1 MNSLAPGARR
11 AVRPAG
17 ADPAAP
23 VVAGSAGAWR
33 RFVGTVLAVAAAA
46 GLAILGFIAAMD
58 PYGLRAAPGRPPGP
72 IMDLNQRFMY
82 PQVVRSGAFDAAVFG
97 TSTARL
103 LDPESLD
110 AALGGRFANLAMNA
124 ATPWEQVQ
132 LARLF
137 LDTVQVRGVVFGLD
151 ANWCDAKAD
160 AKRLTFRAFPAWL
173 YRSDAAWRGLLHQW
187 NLQSLQ
193 IAGRVLLHRL
203 GRMPERI
210 RHDGYEVFTPP
221 EASYDAARAATH
233 IRTWEREDP
242 SVGPGP
248 LPALDWLDALLAA
261 LPPEARRLVAFMPVH
276 VGAQAP
282 PGSPGAERE
291 AACKARAAA
300 IGRSRGATVVD
311 FRIPSGVTTR
321 DANYWDPLH
330 YRLPIAARVVAALA
344 RAEASGADD
353 PDGFYRVLAHPQA
366 AGR

>member
-1 MNSLAPGARR
+1 VNSLAPGARR

-17 ADPAAP
+17 ADPAAA
-23 VVAGSAGAWR
+23 VAAPPGAWR
-33 RFVGTVLAVAAAA
+33 RFVGVVLAVAAAA
-46 GLAILGFIAAMD
+46 GLAVLGFIAAMD
-58 PYGLRAAPGRPPGP
+58 PYGLRAAPGRPAGP

-82 PQVVRSGAFDAAVFG
+82 PQVVRSGAYDAAVFG

-103 LDPESLD
+103 LDPRALA

-137 LDTVQVRGVVFGLD
+137 LRTVQARGVVFGLD
-151 ANWCDAKAD
+151 ANWCDAQAD
-160 AKRLTFRAFPAWL
+160 AKRLTFRAFPPWL
-173 YRSDAAWRGLLHQW
+173 YRRDAAWRGLVHQW

-203 GRMPERI
+203 GRMRERI

-221 EASYDAARAATH
+221 EASYDAARASAH
-233 IRTWEREDP
+233 IRSWGREDP
-242 SVGPGP
+242 SAGPGP
-248 LPALDWLDALLAA
+248 MPALDWLDALLAA
-261 LPPEARRLVAFMPVH
+261 VPPDARKLVAFMPVH
-276 VGAQAP
+276 VAAQAP

-291 AACKARAAA
+291 AACKARVAA

-321 DANYWDPLH
+321 DENYWDPLH
-330 YRLPIAARVVAALA
+330 YRLPIADRVVAALA
-344 RAEASGADD
+344 RAAETGADD
-353 PDGFYRVLAHPQA
+353 PDGFYRVLTPPRP